1 MLEELKNKMELA
13 VSERLNNPII
23 YSFIISWS
31 IINYEFIMVL
41 LSNNSVTVT
50 INLID
55 TLIWPTSFDLVLKC
69 FISPLIAV
77 AVYVYLLPIPTKWVY
92 SHRLRTANNLRKIKT
107 HIEGE
112 QVLTLSESK
121 VLKERL
127 LEIEVS
133 KDREIEELREQLN
146 RYKELY
152 KTSLTV
158 PDAKA
163 LEPSPEYADFSKV
176 KPTPD
181 VLDDAKW
188 LLFLNDYDQKQV
200 KKTLRRLCQVD
211 EISSDEYTDLNSSS
225 YLDNEAI
232 DELVSRGLL
241 KRVRFANSA
250 TISITNAGR
259 TFHQYLSSGH
269 AFMDSNES

>member
-163 LEPSPEYADFSKV
+163 LELSPEYADFSKV